1 MEEYDLNTLQGLIDK
16 ANSVMAKTLTTK
28 DRKKMKDSAFC
39 GPNKSF
45 PVPDC
50 KHVAVAKAYLGKSK
64 FSKSAKEKIAACINK
79 KAKKLGCDVSKK
91 AKAGENDTLKFIEL
105 SYEQKQLYTSE
116 VFASTKALVEK
127 SCKNPGMELD
137 FVNIDTLDEA

>member
-1 MEEYDLNTLQGLIDK
+1 MVIENVNTLKGLIAK
-16 ANSVMAKTLTTK
+16 ANRVMATGKKLTTK
-28 DRKKMKDSAFC
+28 DRKKLKKSTFC

-64 FSKSAKEKIAACINK
+64 FSAATKKKIAACINS
-79 KAKKLGCDVSKK
+79 KAKKLKCNTTKK
-91 AKAGENDTLKFIEL
+91 AKAGRDYLIYIEL

-116 VFASTKALVEK
+116 VFETTKILVEDSITSSK
-127 SCKNPGMELD
+127 MNTDVLD
-137 FVNIDTLDEA
+137 IIV